1 MSTSDYEHAA
11 HRARVRRTVM
21 NAVLIFLIG
30 VLVARLPATLAQI
43 TGKAEFLETVDDVY
57 KAIMT
62 GYVDAPDATKVQNG
76 AISGMLEALND
87 DYAEYIPE
95 EDAANFEKEMTGH
108 FSGIGC
114 QIEMRDGWLTV
125 VTPLE
130 DTPAFNAGI
139 MAGDRIVKIGD
150 KSTFGLSADECIKL
164 LTGEA
169 GTPVTF
175 TVQRNGV
182 ETPYT
187 LTRAMIT
194 SKSVRGIS
202 RINDGSGHWNY
213 IIDPAKRIA
222 YIRLSQFTPT
232 AAQEL
237 AEAIQEARRQ
247 AGGKGES
254 DGAVLG
260 GLILDLRNNPGGVM
274 DGALEI
280 ADMFLD
286 GGVIM
291 SIRGRSSPPVEFR
304 AQAEGTLP
312 DFPMVVMVNENS
324 ASASE
329 IVSGSLSDHKR
340 AIIVG
345 TRSFGKGLVQTVAH
359 LPHAP
364 KAQVKFTTQRYYLPS
379 GRLIQRTDDSTDWGV
394 DPSPGFYVPMTDSE
408 QVDAILK
415 RRQWDVLSKAGGEPA
430 ADQHWADPAWVRT
443 TAEDKQ
449 LAAAVEA
456 EQTRVAT
463 GEWKPVSD
471 AKEQHG
477 KIEVSELRDLRKSQ
491 RLLGLEFAQI
501 DKRIAA
507 LRKQANGGGAAP
519 EIKDL
524 WSDDLDLTG
533 GRVDVFD
540 KDGKPVAQLKVTGR
554 DLERWLLNAD
564 VQPEGKAAAEK
575 TPADGKPAPSGEA
588 HHDP

>member
-1 MSTSDYEHAA
+1 MSMSESKFHH
-11 HRARVRRTVM
+11 HRAQVRRTVM

-30 VLVARLPATLAQI
+30 VFVARLPTTLAQI
-43 TGKAEFLETVDDVY
+43 SGKGEFLDTVDDVY

-62 GYVDAPDATKVQNG
+62 SYVDVPDATKVQNG

-95 EDAANFEKEMTGH
+95 EDAAMFEKEMTGH

-114 QIEMRDGWLTV
+114 QIEIRDGWLTV
-125 VTPLE
+125 VSPLE

-139 MAGDRIVKIGD
+139 MAGDRITKIGD

-169 GTPVTF
+169 GTQVTF
-175 TVQRNGV
+175 TVQRNGT

-187 LTRAMIT
+187 LTRATIA

-202 RINDGSGHWNY
+202 RINDGSGRWNY
-213 IIDPAKRIA
+213 LIDPEKRIA

-237 AEAIQEARRQ
+237 AEALQAAYQQ
-247 AGGKGES
+247 AGAAGGE
-254 DGAVLG
+254 GLG
-260 GLILDLRNNPGGVM
+260 GLVLDLRNNPGGVM
-274 DGALEI
+274 EGALAI

-286 GGVIM
+286 GGIIM
-291 SIRGRSSPPVEFR
+291 SIRGRTSPPVEFK
-304 AQAEGTLP
+304 ADADGTLP

-329 IVSGSLSDHKR
+329 IVSGALSDHHR
-340 AIIVG
+340 AIVVG
-345 TRSFGKGLVQTVAH
+345 TRSFGKGLVQTVAR

-379 GRLIQRTDDSTDWGV
+379 GRLIQRTDDSTEWGV
-394 DPSPGFYVPMTDSE
+394 DPSPGFYVPMSDRE
-408 QVDAILK
+408 QVDAIMK
-415 RRQWDVLSKAGGEPA
+415 RRQWDILRKEGGEAP
-430 ADQHWADPAWVRT
+430 ADQHWADPTWIREQA
-443 TAEDKQ
+443 ADKQ

-456 EQTRVAT
+456 METRVAS
-463 GEWKPVSD
+463 GDWKPVSD
-471 AKEQHG
+471 AKDQHG
-477 KIEVSELRDLRKSQ
+477 KIEVSELRDLQKAR
-491 RLLGLEFAQI
+491 RVLGLEFAQI
-501 DKRIAA
+501 EKRISA
-507 LRKQANGGGAAP
+507 LRKQANNGEVAP
-519 EIKDL
+519 EHVDL
-524 WSDDLDLTG
+524 WSDDLDLSG

-540 KDGKPVAQLKVTGR
+540 KDGKTVAHLKVTGR

-564 VQPEGKAAAEK
+564 VEPVDKAASDKSPDAEHEHSS
-575 TPADGKPAPSGEA
+575 GSAP
-588 HHDP
+588 

>member
-1 MSTSDYEHAA
+1 MSTSDSEHSER
-11 HRARVRRTVM
+11 RARVRRTLM
-21 NAVLIFLIG
+21 NGVLIFLIG

-62 GYVDAPDATKVQNG
+62 GYVDVPDVTKVQNG

-95 EDAANFEKEMTGH
+95 EEAANFEKEMTGH

-139 MAGDRIVKIGD
+139 MAGDRIIKIGE
-150 KSTFGLSADECIKL
+150 KSTLGLSADECIKL

-175 TVQRNGV
+175 TVQRNGA
-182 ETPYT
+182 EIPYT
-187 LTRAMIT
+187 LTRATIT

-202 RINDGSGHWNY
+202 RINDGTGHWNY
-213 IIDPAKRIA
+213 LIDPEKRIA

-232 AAQEL
+232 AAEEL
-237 AEAIQEARRQ
+237 AEAIQSAYEQ
-247 AGGKGES
+247 AGA
-254 DGAVLG
+254 GAAGGSAGLG

-274 DGALEI
+274 EGALQI

-291 SIRGRSSPPVEFR
+291 SIRGRTSPPVEFK
-304 AQAEGTLP
+304 AEAEGTLP

-329 IVSGSLSDHKR
+329 IVSGSLSDHHR
-340 AIIVG
+340 AVIVG
-345 TRSFGKGLVQTVAH
+345 TRSFGKGLVQTVIR

-415 RRQWDVLSKAGGEPA
+415 RRQWDVLRKQGGEPEA
-430 ADQHWADPAWVRT
+430 EQHWADPAWVRN
-443 TAEDKQ
+443 TAEDRQ
-449 LAAAVEA
+449 LAAAVQA
-456 EQTRVAT
+456 VQTRITA
-463 GEWKPVSD
+463 GDWKPVSD

-477 KIEVSELRDLRKSQ
+477 KIEVSELRDLQKAR
-491 RLLGLEFAQI
+491 RMLGMEFAQI
-501 DKRIAA
+501 DKRITA
-507 LRKQANGGGAAP
+507 LRKQANSGEVAP
-519 EIKDL
+519 EKLDL

-540 KDGKPVAQLKVTGR
+540 KDGKAVAHLKVTGR

-564 VQPEGKAAAEK
+564 VEPEGKAS
-575 TPADGKPAPSGEA
+575 PVKPPDAPEGARHE
-588 HHDP
+588 P